1 MANNPEPD
9 RPRLSA
15 APRDHESVMPLE
27 LFFDLVFVLGFTQC
41 TALMAGNPTWEGLGR
56 GVLVL
61 AILWWAWVG
70 YAWLTSVI
78 DPEEGA
84 VRLVMFSA
92 MAGLIVVALCV
103 PEAFGDRALTFA
115 VAYSL
120 VRAAHIALFLL
131 ASRDDPELRRSVV
144 GLGVSTAV
152 AVGLLIGGTF
162 LDRTG
167 QAVLWTVAI
176 VLDFGGPAVFGER
189 GWKLVPGH
197 FAERHGLV
205 IILALGESII
215 AIGVAGSVD
224 LTTGVIAAAVLGIA
238 LAAALWWT
246 YFDVVSHATA
256 WRLARAPE
264 GPVRNAMARD
274 SYSYLHFPMVAGIV
288 LTALGLEE
296 ILAHVDH
303 ELDEVHAFA
312 FLGGVAIYL
321 LAHVALRLRNAH
333 TVNRHR
339 LGLALLLFALIP
351 VALEISGL
359 AMLGAVVV
367 LLWAMIAYEA
377 VVYARG
383 DARYQLR
390 HGEDLEPWTD
400 ADKEREE
407 LPEG

>member
-1 MANNPEPD
+1 MASDSEPQS
-9 RPRLSA
+9 RPRLSPA
-15 APRDHESVMPLE
+15 LRDGEAVMPLE

-41 TALMAGNPTWEGLGR
+41 TALMSGTPTWEGLGR

-131 ASRDDPELRRSVV
+131 ASREDPELRRSVV
-144 GLGVSTAV
+144 GLALSTAV
-152 AVGLLIGGTF
+152 SIGLLIGGAF
-162 LDRTG
+162 LDSTG
-167 QAVLWTVAI
+167 QAALWTVAI
-176 VLDFGGPAVFGER
+176 VLDFGGPAVFGAR

-215 AIGVAGSVD
+215 ALGVAGSVD
-224 LTTGVIAAAVLGIA
+224 LTTGVIVAAVLGSA

-246 YFDVVSHATA
+246 YFDVVSHVTA
-256 WRLARAPE
+256 WRLGREPE
-264 GPVRNAMARD
+264 GRVQNAMARD
-274 SYSYLHFPMVAGIV
+274 SYSYLHFPMVAGVV
-288 LTALGLEE
+288 LMALGLEE
-296 ILAHVDH
+296 ILAHVDDA
-303 ELDEVHAFA
+303 LDGVHAFA
-312 FLGGVAIYL
+312 FLGESPSTYL
-321 LAHVALRLRNAH
+321 GMWRCGCG
-333 TVNRHR
+333 TPTPST
-339 LGLALLLFALIP
+339 G
-351 VALEISGL
+351 SGS
-359 AMLGAVVV
+359 
-367 LLWAMIAYEA
+367 
-377 VVYARG
+377 
-383 DARYQLR
+383 
-390 HGEDLEPWTD
+390 P
-400 ADKEREE
+400 
-407 LPEG
+407 LPSCSSP